1 VARAGTPSFNR
12 LSLIFTA
19 HHNFKKK
26 FAHLIVECEKVVYLI
41 YQLTTNTKHNEK
53 RNRTTFSR
61 IFSSLL
67 PYWTITRHLLKMI
80 YAICL
85 MLIATGF
92 VMAALTDYT
101 IKHNDSKHKR
111 IYRQILRK

>member
-1 VARAGTPSFNR
+1 M
-12 LSLIFTA
+12 
-19 HHNFKKK
+19 
-26 FAHLIVECEKVVYLI
+26 IVECVKVVYLI
-41 YQLTTNTKHNEK
+41 YQLTTNTKHKHNEK

-80 YAICL
+80 YTICL
-85 MLIATGF
+85 LLIATGF
-92 VMAALTDYT
+92 VMAALFDYT
-101 IKHNDSKHKR
+101 IKNYDPKHKR

>member
-1 VARAGTPSFNR
+1 
-12 LSLIFTA
+12 
-19 HHNFKKK
+19 
-26 FAHLIVECEKVVYLI
+26 LIVECVKVVYLI

-53 RNRTTFSR
+53 RNRTTISS

-67 PYWTITRHLLKMI
+67 PYWATSRRIRKMI
-80 YAICL
+80 YAICFL
-85 MLIATGF
+85 LIATGF

-101 IKHNDSKHKR
+101 LKQYNDTTKQR

>member
-1 VARAGTPSFNR
+1 MRLFNAQ
-12 LSLIFTA
+12 FNHT
-19 HHNFKKK
+19 KK
-26 FAHLIVECEKVVYLI
+26 
-41 YQLTTNTKHNEK
+41 THNEK

-67 PYWTITRHLLKMI
+67 PYWATSRHLLEMI

-85 MLIATGF
+85 LLIATGF

-101 IKHNDSKHKR
+101 IKNYDPTKQR
-111 IYRQILRK
+111 IHRQVLRNRTH